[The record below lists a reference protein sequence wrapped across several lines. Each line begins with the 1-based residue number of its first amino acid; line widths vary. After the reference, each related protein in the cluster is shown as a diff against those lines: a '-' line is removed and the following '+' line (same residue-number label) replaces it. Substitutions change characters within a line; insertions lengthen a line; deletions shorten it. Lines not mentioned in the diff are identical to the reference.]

1 MKKLTLRIGAA
12 LAILAAPLPALAES
26 IHAVLYKNPQCSCCE
41 SYAAYLQQ
49 NGFQVD
55 VKPTNELTE
64 ISSKAGVPADLEGC
78 HTMFVEG
85 YVVDGLVPVDVIRFL
100 LEELPDHI
108 DGDQAIDDIALD
120 EHGVAAFEIRRN
132 AGLAADLGELVG
144 RFDID
149 LEAVLLEI
157 GGVAFAATAL
167 RILVQHRVDRLREGR
182 QRRGEDCKGGADAEG
197 EFFHLGSPV
206 FKNRDSSDAK
216 DA

>member
-1 MKKLTLRIGAA
+1 MKKIVIRIGAA

-85 YVVDGLVPVDVIRFL
+85 YVVDGLVPVDVIREL
-100 LEELPDHI
+100 LKEKPAIAGITLPGMPMGAPGMAGSKTGPCTI
-108 DGDQAIDDIALD
+108 YAVSKDGSAPK
-120 EHGVAAFEIRRN
+120 VY
-132 AGLAADLGELVG
+132 
-144 RFDID
+144 
-149 LEAVLLEI
+149 AVE
-157 GGVAFAATAL
+157 
-167 RILVQHRVDRLREGR
+167 
-182 QRRGEDCKGGADAEG
+182 
-197 EFFHLGSPV
+197 
-206 FKNRDSSDAK
+206 
-216 DA
+216 